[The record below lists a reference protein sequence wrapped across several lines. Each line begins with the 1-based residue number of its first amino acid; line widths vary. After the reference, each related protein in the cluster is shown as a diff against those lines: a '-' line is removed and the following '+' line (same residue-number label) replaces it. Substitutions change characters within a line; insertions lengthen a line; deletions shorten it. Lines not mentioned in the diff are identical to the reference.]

1 MERLSKLSLAR
12 RWDNWRP
19 SRVRVRRPIPAP
31 PSEPTPAELGA
42 LQALLDRSTRT
53 ATPTIADSVAYPARQ
68 MSAAEFVEFWRSV
81 RLVAMATV
89 GPAGQPHIAPVH
101 AELAGTTLRLV
112 VYEKA
117 VRRQDLAANPRV
129 AFTTWRADGSVAIL
143 YGRARE
149 VPGSLRGARPGQSG
163 RPRRVVTVEV
173 PLTRIYAMRAPER
186 QENVTAQEWIRLS
199 DPALVADLGQFFR
212 EWGCITT
219 EASGDTIQVLLPGA
233 PSERQ
238 AGLEIRTCLGAW
250 LSRHPGVE
258 AEIIAS
264 ELRS

>member
-1 MERLSKLSLAR
+1 MAPPEFERTGAATTALGERVCAAEVERLSKLSLER

-101 AELAGTTLRLV
+101 AELAGTTLGSSST
-112 VYEKA
+112 
-117 VRRQDLAANPRV
+117 RRPSGGRTSPPTRAWPSRPGGRTAPSRSSTAERARCQAACR
-129 AFTTWRADGSVAIL
+129 GH
-143 YGRARE
+143 GRAK
-149 VPGSLRGARPGQSG
+149 A
-163 RPRRVVTVEV
+163 
-173 PLTRIYAMRAPER
+173 
-186 QENVTAQEWIRLS
+186 
-199 DPALVADLGQFFR
+199 
-212 EWGCITT
+212 
-219 EASGDTIQVLLPGA
+219 
-233 PSERQ
+233 
-238 AGLEIRTCLGAW
+238 AGLGA
-250 LSRHPGVE
+250 S
-258 AEIIAS
+258 
-264 ELRS
+264 